1 MAKSN
6 GKPEI
11 EPTPLDLEHEL
22 PPAEEDGFVEAE
34 SQPTEAPKAGAASSG
49 DELTTLKAERDA
61 LLDRLARQQAEFEN
75 ARKRASREQRE
86 FKEFAVADAVLSLLP
101 ALDSLDNATK
111 VTADAG
117 DLRAGVELI
126 RKQLHDAL
134 ARMGVSSVAAMGEIF
149 DPHVHQAVETVE
161 TAAAPENQILEELQR
176 GYKIKNRLLRPA
188 MVRVARNPKSGA

>member
-34 SQPTEAPKAGAASSG
+34 SQPTEAPKTEAALAE
-49 DELTTLKAERDA
+49 DELTKLKAERDA